1 MLGERYTGHA
11 NDIMIEIRDSST
23 SGTDRDDSPH
33 TTQRHHRRTG
43 SGQHTPHS
51 YVATGAN
58 HDRRRSS
65 VFFEVGLGGDDAIV
79 DAKIKRDSR
88 PRQQVRFKSK
98 VDVHEADSTYYL
110 EDKGGHL
117 AAWPQPAPGLAF
129 LPTLPRLMFLV
140 CIFLLG
146 LQSWKDIGLSKAG
159 ISPIGAKAGPIT
171 PKRDRGV
178 ASIEATQEKRQS
190 TTVCVR
196 WSGQSAVVNGTLY
209 YYGGRA
215 SQSSSQTAGTWS
227 KFTKIFRRN
236 SDTNLGQ
243 TTT

>member
-1 MLGERYTGHA
+1 MSRETFTGHA
-11 NDIMIEIRDSST
+11 NDIMMDIRDSST

-33 TTQRHHRRTG
+33 TSQRHHRRTG

-51 YVATGAN
+51 YVANSAN

-65 VFFEVGLGGDDAIV
+65 VFFEVGLGGEDAIV

-98 VDVHEADSTYYL
+98 VDIHEADPTYYP
-110 EDKGGHL
+110 EEKGGHL
-117 AAWPQPAPGLAF
+117 ATWRQPAPAPAF
-129 LPTLPRLMFLV
+129 LPTLPRLLFLV

-146 LQSWKDIGLSKAG
+146 IQSWRDIGLSKAG

-171 PKRDRGV
+171 PKRDRDV
-178 ASIEATQEKRQS
+178 ASIEATQEKRQD

-215 SQSSSQTAGTWS
+215 SQSSSQTADTWS
-227 KFTKIFRRN
+227 ELIKILPR
-236 SDTNLGQ
+236 
-243 TTT
+243 